1 MAGFLF
7 FPYNKIM
14 NFRTVTLEAKDVPST
29 VSYLSELLE
38 LEILPIGTNEILLK
52 SDSIEFKVVP
62 GAKTKSRGNTV
73 FDLTVNQVEDLEELS
88 QKAQFLHYR
97 YGEKCSFS
105 EKFEDDL
112 YKELELSDP
121 DGRVWRFRVCH

>member
-7 FPYNKIM
+7 FLYNKTM

-38 LEILPIGTNEILLK
+38 LEILPIGVDEILLK
-52 SDSIEFKVVP
+52 SQNIEFKVVP
-62 GAKTKSRGNTV
+62 GARTKSRGNTV
-73 FDLTVNQVEDLEELS
+73 FDLTVDALADLEELS

-97 YGEKCSFS
+97 FGEKCSFT
-105 EKFEDDL
+105 EKFDGDQQ
-112 YKELELSDP
+112 KELELSDP
-121 DGRVWRFRVCH
+121 DGRVWRFRLCH

>member
-1 MAGFLF
+1 
-7 FPYNKIM
+7 M

-38 LEILPIGTNEILLK
+38 LEICPLGDDEILLK
-52 SDSIEFKVVP
+52 GPTIEFKVVP

-73 FDLTVNQVEDLEELS
+73 FDLGVDQVADLEELS

-97 YGEKCSFS
+97 FGEKCSFS
-105 EKFEDDL
+105 EKFVGDQQE
-112 YKELELSDP
+112 ELELSDP
-121 DGRVWRFRVCH
+121 DGRVWRFRLYH